1 MPRAK
6 RTTRPGSRAKAQPP
20 RPAPVPEDLDAASR
34 ALVEAED
41 ARMGRQP
48 DVAAEGSVQDP
59 LADWPEVEQDRW
71 VLERPGEGVE
81 EGGD

>member
-1 MPRAK
+1 
-6 RTTRPGSRAKAQPP
+6 
-20 RPAPVPEDLDAASR
+20 
-34 ALVEAED
+34 
-41 ARMGRQP
+41 MGRQP